1 MLHSMA
7 LGMARHPDGPRRLN
21 PPLYIVAP
29 LSVWHSIPTDR
40 PRLCKRVRLSDT
52 PVDFPVDAPV
62 YTLKIDAF
70 ECALATHQCVIRE
83 IQRPHEWSYEL
94 LLENSA

>member
-1 MLHSMA
+1 MNL
-7 LGMARHPDGPRRLN
+7 
-21 PPLYIVAP
+21 PLYIVAP

-40 PRLCKRVRLSDT
+40 PRLCKRIRLTTTRIDL
-52 PVDFPVDAPV
+52 PVDAPT

-70 ECALATHQCVIRE
+70 TEALASSQCVIRE
-83 IQRPHEWSYEL
+83 LSRTHEWSYEL

>member
-1 MLHSMA
+1 M
-7 LGMARHPDGPRRLN
+7 GVARHPDGPRRLN
-21 PPLYIVAP
+21 IPLYIVAP

-40 PRLCKRVRLSDT
+40 PRLCKRIRLTST
-52 PVDFPVDAPV
+52 RVDLPVDAPV

-70 ECALATHQCVIRE
+70 TEALATHQCVIRE

-94 LLENSA
+94 LLENPA

>member
-1 MLHSMA
+1 MNL
-7 LGMARHPDGPRRLN
+7 
-21 PPLYIVAP
+21 PLYIVAP
-29 LSVWHSIPTDR
+29 LSVWHNIPTDR
-40 PRLCKRVRLSDT
+40 PRLCKRIRLSNT
-52 PVDFPVDAPV
+52 PVDFPVDAPA

-70 ECALATHQCVIRE
+70 TEALATHQCVIRE